1 MQNGM
6 LAKLD
11 KVLSPIGVKLGNQR
25 HLQSIANGMMFGLP
39 FLVIG
44 SFFLIFANPPINIDR
59 YNPETANFFMQF
71 MAGWKHFAV
80 ANYDTITLPYNMTMG
95 IYGIVCA
102 FGIGHELSRTYGRN
116 ASMDGMMALI
126 IFMMVATGV
135 KDNKLSMDY
144 LGTNGLFVAILI
156 GLLSVELNRF
166 VDRDG
171 LKINM
176 PATVPPM
183 VTTFINSLI
192 PLTVNIL
199 VFYGANLA
207 IHAVTHAS
215 FPEFII
221 SLLTP
226 ATSIATNLWGFILIV
241 TIGNLLWLIGVNG
254 TSIVFPI
261 LFALGVSQTGM
272 NADLI
277 NNGQAATHL
286 INLQMFRISVLG
298 GAGNTLGLVLL
309 MMFSRVEK
317 FRSIGRLSLIPGM
330 CSINEP
336 VIFGSPIVFNPILG
350 IPFVIA
356 PIVNLLLTYGAQKIG
371 LIGMG
376 YIVDPSFTPFFAQA
390 YMGTMDWRNIVFW
403 TALIFVAMLIYLP
416 FFKVCEQNEMLK
428 EKALEN

>member
-1 MQNGM
+1 MQNG
-6 LAKLD
+6 LLTRLD

-25 HLQSIANGMMFGLP
+25 HLQAIANGMMFGLP

-44 SFFLIFANPPINIDR
+44 SFFLIFANPPINLDR
-59 YNPETANFFMQF
+59 YNPATANFFMHF
-71 MAGWKHFAV
+71 MASWKEFAV
-80 ANYDTITLPYNMTMG
+80 ANYDAITLPYNMTMG

-102 FGIGHELSRTYGRN
+102 FGIGHELSKTYERN

-126 IFMMVATGV
+126 IFMMVATDV

-156 GLLSVELNRF
+156 GLLSVELNRL

-176 PATVPPM
+176 PSTVPPM

-199 VFYGANLA
+199 VFYGANLL
-207 IHAVTHAS
+207 IHSWTHAS
-215 FPEFII
+215 FPEFITK
-221 SLLTP
+221 LLTP

-277 NNGQAATHL
+277 NQGQAASHL

-317 FRSIGRLSLIPGM
+317 FRSIGRLSFIPGM

-350 IPFVIA
+350 IPFILA

-371 LIGMG
+371 LISMG

-390 YMGTMDWRNIVFW
+390 YMATMDWRNVVFW
-403 TALIFVAMLIYLP
+403 IALIFVAMLIYLP
-416 FFKVCEQNEMLK
+416 FFKVCEHNEKLQEQAM
-428 EKALEN
+428 

>member
-1 MQNGM
+1 MQNGL

-25 HLQSIANGMMFGLP
+25 HLQAIANGMMFGLP

-44 SFFLIFANPPINIDR
+44 SFFLIFANPPINLDR
-59 YNPETANFFMQF
+59 YNPETANFFMHF
-71 MAGWKHFAV
+71 MASWKDFAV
-80 ANYDTITLPYNMTMG
+80 ANYDAITLPYNMTMG

-102 FGIGHELSRTYGRN
+102 FGIGHELSKTYERN
-116 ASMDGMMALI
+116 APMDGMMALI
-126 IFMMVATGV
+126 IFMMVATDV
-135 KDNKLSMDY
+135 KDNKLAMDY

-156 GLLSVELNRF
+156 GLLSVELNRL

-176 PATVPPM
+176 PSTVPPM

-199 VFYGANLA
+199 VFYGANLL
-207 IHAVTHAS
+207 IHSWTHAS
-215 FPEFII
+215 FPEFITK
-221 SLLTP
+221 LLTP

-241 TIGNLLWLIGVNG
+241 TIGNFLWLIGVNG

-261 LFALGVSQTGM
+261 LFALGVSQSGM

-277 NNGQAATHL
+277 NHGQAASHL

-317 FRSIGRLSLIPGM
+317 FRSIGRLSFIPGM

-350 IPFVIA
+350 IPFILA

-371 LIGMG
+371 LISLG

-390 YMGTMDWRNIVFW
+390 YMSTMDWRNVVFW
-403 TALIFVAMLIYLP
+403 IALIFVAMVIYLP
-416 FFKVCEQNEMLK
+416 FFKVCEHNEKMQ
-428 EKALEN
+428 EQAM